1 MSSLGPTRLDRSDP
15 RGGSSLALVLP
26 GVGDRDRA
34 ALRSLEVDKTF
45 EGTDVSRIPTRAEVI
60 GKSRLS
66 SVGEALI
73 S

>member
-1 MSSLGPTRLDRSDP
+1 M
-15 RGGSSLALVLP
+15 LP

-45 EGTDVSRIPTRAEVI
+45 EGTDVSRIPTRAEVKSSQ

-66 SVGEALI
+66 TVCEALI